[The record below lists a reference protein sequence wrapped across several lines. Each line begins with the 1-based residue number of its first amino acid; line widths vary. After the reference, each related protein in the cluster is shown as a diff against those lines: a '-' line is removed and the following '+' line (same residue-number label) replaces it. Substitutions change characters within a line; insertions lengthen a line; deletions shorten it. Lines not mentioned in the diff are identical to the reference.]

1 MRKVLFTIVVFAFA
15 FFAQESPK
23 TKTVQGEFPK
33 GTTDSQSFV
42 IENEDVIF
50 PFDNKGVIG
59 DVQGAGVK
67 FDSLGVIYSAGFAVS
82 GYTDAAL
89 WANAVITSSRL
100 KDYIPGNVGDSE
112 GGEIY
117 VVRSSDP
124 PFGESWQI
132 WSEAVNKGAKFYD
145 GDGDGVY
152 NPVDLNGNGVWDAT
166 EDAPD
171 LAGDVVAWCVYNDG
185 VPAEQRTFTDMQ
197 PQGIEIRQTVWT
209 NLTIPELQNVFFIR
223 YSLYNTGS
231 VAESFSDVYFSI
243 ITDADIGNYADDLA
257 GSKPSLETAYTYG
270 RGEDALFGESIP
282 TVMTTF
288 LGAVKSINGEKIVY
302 DDYNNSFIQY
312 MQSHPVLG
320 DPNNAVE
327 LRNLMLGK
335 KNNGDF
341 VDPCSWEYGEVFNND
356 CSTIDG
362 RWMYSGNPIDSI
374 GWLNTFPTDQRTM
387 FNIGPF
393 DINSGESIDITVA
406 YHFSRGETGLQS
418 VALGLAKAEYLI
430 SHAGILGID
439 DRDETP
445 KEFSLSQ
452 NYPNPFNPTTTIKYA
467 VPKTSLITLKIYDV
481 LGREIETLVNN
492 VQNPGIY
499 SVQFDAAKL
508 SSGVYFYTL
517 QAGDFVITKKMILA
531 K

>member
-1 MRKVLFTIVVFAFA
+1 
-15 FFAQESPK
+15 
-23 TKTVQGEFPK
+23 
-33 GTTDSQSFV
+33 
-42 IENEDVIF
+42 
-50 PFDNKGVIG
+50 
-59 DVQGAGVK
+59 
-67 FDSLGVIYSAGFAVS
+67 
-82 GYTDAAL
+82 
-89 WANAVITSSRL
+89 
-100 KDYIPGNVGDSE
+100 
-112 GGEIY
+112 
-117 VVRSSDP
+117 
-124 PFGESWQI
+124 
-132 WSEAVNKGAKFYD
+132 
-145 GDGDGVY
+145 
-152 NPVDLNGNGVWDAT
+152 
-166 EDAPD
+166 
-171 LAGDVVAWCVYNDG
+171 
-185 VPAEQRTFTDMQ
+185 
-197 PQGIEIRQTVWT
+197 
-209 NLTIPELQNVFFIR
+209 
-223 YSLYNTGS
+223 
-231 VAESFSDVYFSI
+231 
-243 ITDADIGNYADDLA
+243 
-257 GSKPSLETAYTYG
+257 
-270 RGEDALFGESIP
+270 
-282 TVMTTF
+282 MTTF

-492 VQNPGIY
+492 VQNSGIY